1 MQRTNLASRTL
12 PDYTRGEERFNMI
25 SHIVGGGM
33 GIAATVL
40 CVVAA
45 ALEGNGY
52 GVVSG
57 AIFGGSM
64 VALYTISSVYHGLH
78 GGTGKKVMQI
88 LDHCTIYFLIAGTY
102 TPFCLCTI
110 RQHDPALGWGTF
122 GFVWALAVVGI
133 VLNAIDLK
141 RFQKVSMVLYL
152 GMGWCIILTGKLI
165 VQLLG
170 GTGFALL
177 VGGGV
182 AYTVGAVFYGLGHKR
197 RYIHSVFHL
206 FCLVGSG
213 LHILCILFYVI

>member
-1 MQRTNLASRTL
+1 MQRTALAARTL

-33 GIAATVL
+33 GIAATAL
-40 CVVAA
+40 CVIVAA
-45 ALEGNGY
+45 LQRNVY

-57 AIFGGSM
+57 AIFGASM
-64 VALYTISSVYHGLH
+64 VVLYTISSVYHGLR
-78 GGTGKKVMQI
+78 GGTGKKVLQI

-110 RQHDPALGWGTF
+110 REHNPALGWGTF
-122 GFVWALAVVGI
+122 GFVWALAAVGI

-141 RFQKVSMVLYL
+141 RFKVVSMVLYL

-165 VQLLG
+165 VSLLG

-177 VGGGV
+177 LWGGV
-182 AYTVGAVFYGLGHKR
+182 AYTVGAVFYGLGHKK

-213 LHILCILFYVI
+213 LHVLCVLLYVI

>member
-12 PDYTRGEERFNMI
+12 PDYTRAEERFNMI

-45 ALEGNGY
+45 ALEGNVY

-78 GGTGKKVMQI
+78 SGTGKKVMQI

-141 RFQKVSMVLYL
+141 RFQKLSMALYL

-182 AYTVGAVFYGLGHKR
+182 AYTVGAVFYGLGHKK

-206 FCLVGSG
+206 FCLVGSA

>member
-12 PDYTRGEERFNMI
+12 PDYTRAEERFNMI

-40 CVVAA
+40 CVMVA

-78 GGTGKKVMQI
+78 SGTGKKVMQI

-110 RQHDPALGWGTF
+110 RQHNPALGWGTF
-122 GFVWALAVVGI
+122 GLIWGLAVVGI

-182 AYTVGAVFYGLGHKR
+182 AYTVGAVFYGLGHKK

-206 FCLVGSG
+206 FCLVGSA
-213 LHILCILFYVI
+213 LHILCIWFYVV

>member
-12 PDYTRGEERFNMI
+12 PDYTRAEERFNMI

-45 ALEGNGY
+45 ALEGNLY

-110 RQHDPALGWGTF
+110 RQHNPALGWGTF

-141 RFQKVSMVLYL
+141 RFQKLSMVLYL

-182 AYTVGAVFYGLGHKR
+182 AYTVGAVFYGLGHKK

>member
-12 PDYTRGEERFNMI
+12 PDYTRAEERFNMI

-40 CVVAA
+40 CVIAA
-45 ALEGNGY
+45 ALEGNVY

-57 AIFGGSM
+57 AIFGASM

-110 RQHDPALGWGTF
+110 REHNPALGWGTF

-141 RFQKVSMVLYL
+141 GFQKVSMVLYL

-165 VQLLG
+165 VYLLG
-170 GTGFALL
+170 GAGFALL

-182 AYTVGAVFYGLGHKR
+182 AYTVGAVFYGLGHKK

-206 FCLVGSG
+206 FCLVGSA

>member
-12 PDYTRGEERFNMI
+12 PDYTRAEERFNMI

-78 GGTGKKVMQI
+78 SGTGKKVMQI

-110 RQHDPALGWGTF
+110 RQHNPALGWGTF

-182 AYTVGAVFYGLGHKR
+182 AYTVGAVFYGLGHKK

-206 FCLVGSG
+206 FCLVGSA

>member
-1 MQRTNLASRTL
+1 MQRTTLAERTL

-25 SHIVGGGM
+25 SHIVGGALGV
-33 GIAATVL
+33 AATVA
-40 CVVAA
+40 CVIVAVMK
-45 ALEGNGY
+45 GNVY

-57 AIFGGSM
+57 AIFGASM
-64 VALYTISSVYHGLH
+64 IALYTISSVYHGLR

-110 RQHDPALGWGTF
+110 RGHDPALGWGTF
-122 GFVWALAVVGI
+122 GFVWALAAVGI

-141 RFQKVSMVLYL
+141 RFKAVSMVLYL
-152 GMGWCIILTGKLI
+152 GMGWCIILTGRLI
-165 VQLLG
+165 VSLLG

-177 VGGGV
+177 LWGGV
-182 AYTVGAVFYGLGHKR
+182 AYTVGAVFYGLGHKK

-213 LHILCILFYVI
+213 LHALCVLFYVI

>member
-12 PDYTRGEERFNMI
+12 PDYTRAEERFNMI

-40 CVVAA
+40 CVIAA
-45 ALEGNGY
+45 ALEGNVY

-57 AIFGGSM
+57 AIFGASM
-64 VALYTISSVYHGLH
+64 VALYTISSVYHGLR

-110 RQHDPALGWGTF
+110 RQHDSALGWGTF

-141 RFQKVSMVLYL
+141 GFQKVSMVLYL
-152 GMGWCIILTGKLI
+152 GMGWCMILTGKLI

-170 GTGFALL
+170 GAGFALL

-182 AYTVGAVFYGLGHKR
+182 AYTVGAVFYGLGHKK

>member
-12 PDYTRGEERFNMI
+12 PDYTRAEERFNMI

-57 AIFGGSM
+57 AIFGASM

-170 GTGFALL
+170 GAGFALL

-182 AYTVGAVFYGLGHKR
+182 AYTVGAVFYGLGHKK

-206 FCLVGSG
+206 FCLVGSA

>member
-12 PDYTRGEERFNMI
+12 PDYTRAEERFNMI

-33 GIAATVL
+33 GLAATVL

-78 GGTGKKVMQI
+78 SGTGKKVMQI

-110 RQHDPALGWGTF
+110 RQHDSALGWGTF
-122 GFVWALAVVGI
+122 GLIWALAAVGI

>member
-1 MQRTNLASRTL
+1 
-12 PDYTRGEERFNMI
+12 
-25 SHIVGGGM
+25 
-33 GIAATVL
+33 
-40 CVVAA
+40 
-45 ALEGNGY
+45 
-52 GVVSG
+52 
-57 AIFGGSM
+57 M

-78 GGTGKKVMQI
+78 SGTGKKVMQI

-110 RQHDPALGWGTF
+110 RQHNPALGWGTF
-122 GFVWALAVVGI
+122 GFVWALGLVGI

-165 VQLLG
+165 VSLLG
-170 GTGFALL
+170 GAGFALL

-182 AYTVGAVFYGLGHKR
+182 AYTVGAVFYGLGHKK

-206 FCLVGSG
+206 FCLVGSA
-213 LHILCILFYVI
+213 LHVLCILFYVI

>member
-12 PDYTRGEERFNMI
+12 PDYTRAEERFHMI

-33 GIAATVL
+33 GIVATVL
-40 CVVAA
+40 CVIAA
-45 ALEGNGY
+45 ALEGNVY

-110 RQHDPALGWGTF
+110 RQHNPTLGWGTF
-122 GFVWALAVVGI
+122 GLIWALGLVGI

-182 AYTVGAVFYGLGHKR
+182 AYTVGAVFYGLGHKK

>member
-12 PDYTRGEERFNMI
+12 PDYTRAEERFNMI

-40 CVVAA
+40 CVVMA

-78 GGTGKKVMQI
+78 SGTGKKVMQI

-177 VGGGV
+177 VGGGG
-182 AYTVGAVFYGLGHKR
+182 AYTVGAVFYGLGHKK

-206 FCLVGSG
+206 FCLVGSA
-213 LHILCILFYVI
+213 LHILCILFYVV

>member
-12 PDYTRGEERFNMI
+12 PDYTRAEERFNMI

-78 GGTGKKVMQI
+78 SGTGKKVMQI

-152 GMGWCIILTGKLI
+152 GMGWCMILTGKLI
-165 VQLLG
+165 VELLG
-170 GTGFALL
+170 GAGFALL

-182 AYTVGAVFYGLGHKR
+182 AYTVGAVFYGLGHKK

-206 FCLVGSG
+206 FCLVGSA

>member
-12 PDYTRGEERFNMI
+12 PDYTRAEERFNMI

-64 VALYTISSVYHGLH
+64 VALYTISSVYHGLR

-110 RQHDPALGWGTF
+110 RQHNPALGWGTF

-170 GTGFALL
+170 GAGFALL

-182 AYTVGAVFYGLGHKR
+182 AYTVGAVFYGLGHKK

>member
-12 PDYTRGEERFNMI
+12 PDYTRAEERFNMI

-40 CVVAA
+40 CVVVA
-45 ALEGNGY
+45 ALEGHGY

-110 RQHDPALGWGTF
+110 RQHNPALGWGTF
-122 GFVWALAVVGI
+122 GFVWALAGVGI

-182 AYTVGAVFYGLGHKR
+182 AYTVGAVFYGLGHKK

>member
-12 PDYTRGEERFNMI
+12 PDYTRAEERFNMI

-110 RQHDPALGWGTF
+110 RQHNPALGWGTF
-122 GFVWALAVVGI
+122 GLIWALAVVGI

-141 RFQKVSMVLYL
+141 RFQKLSMVLYL

-206 FCLVGSG
+206 FCLVGSA

>member
-12 PDYTRGEERFNMI
+12 PDYTRAEERFNMI

-45 ALEGNGY
+45 ALEGNVY

-64 VALYTISSVYHGLH
+64 VVLYTISSVYHGLH

-110 RQHDPALGWGTF
+110 RQHNPALGWGTF
-122 GFVWALAVVGI
+122 GFVWALGLVGI

-182 AYTVGAVFYGLGHKR
+182 AYTVGAVFYGLGHKK

>member
-12 PDYTRGEERFNMI
+12 PDYTRAEERFNMI

-64 VALYTISSVYHGLH
+64 VALYTISSVYHGLR

-182 AYTVGAVFYGLGHKR
+182 AYTVGAVFYGLGHKK

-206 FCLVGSG
+206 FCLVGSA

>member
-12 PDYTRGEERFNMI
+12 PDYTRAEERFNMI

-40 CVVAA
+40 CVMVA

-57 AIFGGSM
+57 AIFGGFM

-170 GTGFALL
+170 GAGFALL

-206 FCLVGSG
+206 FCLVGSA

>member
-12 PDYTRGEERFNMI
+12 PDYTRAEERFNMI

-33 GIAATVL
+33 GVAATVL

-110 RQHDPALGWGTF
+110 RQHNPALGWGTF

-170 GTGFALL
+170 GAGFALL

>member
-40 CVVAA
+40 CVVVA
-45 ALEGNGY
+45 ALGRNVY

-78 GGTGKKVMQI
+78 SGTGKKVMQI

-110 RQHDPALGWGTF
+110 RQHNPALGWGTF
-122 GFVWALAVVGI
+122 GFVWGLGLVGI

-170 GTGFALL
+170 GAGFALL

-182 AYTVGAVFYGLGHKR
+182 AYTVGAVFYGLGHKK

>member
-12 PDYTRGEERFNMI
+12 PDYTRAEERFNMI

-40 CVVAA
+40 CVIAA
-45 ALEGNGY
+45 ALGRNVY

-110 RQHDPALGWGTF
+110 RQHNPALGWGTF
-122 GFVWALAVVGI
+122 GLIWGLAVVGI

-170 GTGFALL
+170 GAGFALL

-182 AYTVGAVFYGLGHKR
+182 AYTVGAVFYGLGHKK

-206 FCLVGSG
+206 FCLVGSA

>member
-12 PDYTRGEERFNMI
+12 PDYTRAEERFNMI

-110 RQHDPALGWGTF
+110 RQHDSALGWGTF

-133 VLNAIDLK
+133 VLNAIDLE
-141 RFQKVSMVLYL
+141 RFQKLSMVLYL

-165 VQLLG
+165 VELLG

>member
-12 PDYTRGEERFNMI
+12 PDYTRAEERFNMI

-40 CVVAA
+40 CVVVA
-45 ALEGNGY
+45 ALEGNVY

-102 TPFCLCTI
+102 TPFCLCAI
-110 RQHDPALGWGTF
+110 RQHDSALGWGTL
-122 GFVWALAVVGI
+122 GLIWGLGLVGV

-141 RFQKVSMVLYL
+141 GFQKVSMVLYL

-165 VQLLG
+165 VELLG
-170 GTGFALL
+170 GAGFALL
-177 VGGGV
+177 LWGGV
-182 AYTVGAVFYGLGHKR
+182 AYTVGAVFYGLGHKK

-206 FCLVGSG
+206 FCLVGSA

>member
-12 PDYTRGEERFNMI
+12 PDYTRAEERFNMI

-40 CVVAA
+40 CVVVA
-45 ALEGNGY
+45 ALEGNVY

-57 AIFGGSM
+57 AIFGASM

-78 GGTGKKVMQI
+78 SGTGKKVMQI

-110 RQHDPALGWGTF
+110 RQHNPALGWGTF
-122 GFVWALAVVGI
+122 GFVWALGLVGI

-165 VQLLG
+165 VSLLG
-170 GTGFALL
+170 GAGFALL

-182 AYTVGAVFYGLGHKR
+182 AYTVGAVFYGLGHKK

-206 FCLVGSG
+206 FCLVGSA
-213 LHILCILFYVI
+213 LHVLCILFYVI

>member
-12 PDYTRGEERFNMI
+12 PDYTRAEERFNMI

-40 CVVAA
+40 CVVVA
-45 ALEGNGY
+45 ALEGNVY

-102 TPFCLCTI
+102 TPLCLCTI
-110 RQHDPALGWGTF
+110 RQHDSALGWGTL
-122 GFVWALAVVGI
+122 GLIWGLGLVGI

-141 RFQKVSMVLYL
+141 GFQKVSMVLYL

-165 VQLLG
+165 VELLG
-170 GTGFALL
+170 GAGFALL
-177 VGGGV
+177 LWGGV
-182 AYTVGAVFYGLGHKR
+182 AYTVGAVFYGLGHKK

-206 FCLVGSG
+206 FCLVGSA

>member
-12 PDYTRGEERFNMI
+12 PDYTRAEERFNMI

-45 ALEGNGY
+45 ALEGNVY

-64 VALYTISSVYHGLH
+64 VALYTISSVYHGLR

-102 TPFCLCTI
+102 TPFCLCAI
-110 RQHDPALGWGTF
+110 REHDSALGWGTF

-152 GMGWCIILTGKLI
+152 GMGWCIILTGRLI
-165 VQLLG
+165 VELLG

-182 AYTVGAVFYGLGHKR
+182 AYTVGAVFYTLGHKR

-206 FCLVGSG
+206 FCLVGSA

>member
-33 GIAATVL
+33 GVAATVL

-57 AIFGGSM
+57 AIFGGAM

-110 RQHDPALGWGTF
+110 RQHNPALGWGTF

-152 GMGWCIILTGKLI
+152 GMGWCIILTGRLI

-182 AYTVGAVFYGLGHKR
+182 AYTVGAVFYGLGHKK

>member
-12 PDYTRGEERFNMI
+12 PDYTRAEERFNMI

-40 CVVAA
+40 CVMVA

-78 GGTGKKVMQI
+78 SGTGKKVMQI

-170 GTGFALL
+170 GAGFALL

-206 FCLVGSG
+206 FCLVGSA

>member
-12 PDYTRGEERFNMI
+12 PDYTRAEERFNMI

-40 CVVAA
+40 CVVVA
-45 ALEGNGY
+45 ALEGNVY

-78 GGTGKKVMQI
+78 SGTGKKVMQI

-110 RQHDPALGWGTF
+110 RQHNPALGWGTF

-170 GTGFALL
+170 GAGFALL

-182 AYTVGAVFYGLGHKR
+182 AYTVGAVFYGLGHKK

-206 FCLVGSG
+206 FCLVGSA

>member
-12 PDYTRGEERFNMI
+12 PDYTRAEERFNMI

-64 VALYTISSVYHGLH
+64 VALYTISSVYHGLR

-110 RQHDPALGWGTF
+110 RQHNPALGWGTF

-170 GTGFALL
+170 GAGFALL

-182 AYTVGAVFYGLGHKR
+182 AYTVGAVFYGLGHKK

-206 FCLVGSG
+206 FCLVGSA

>member
-12 PDYTRGEERFNMI
+12 PDYTRAEERFNMI

-102 TPFCLCTI
+102 TPFCLCAI
-110 RQHDPALGWGTF
+110 REHDSALGWGTF

-170 GTGFALL
+170 GAGFALL

-182 AYTVGAVFYGLGHKR
+182 AYTVGAVFYGLGHKK
-197 RYIHSVFHL
+197 RYIHSVFHI

-213 LHILCILFYVI
+213 LHILCILFYVV

>member
-12 PDYTRGEERFNMI
+12 PDYTRAEERFNMI

-102 TPFCLCTI
+102 TPFCLCAI
-110 RQHDPALGWGTF
+110 REHDSALGWGTF

-213 LHILCILFYVI
+213 LHILCILFYVV

>member
-12 PDYTRGEERFNMI
+12 PDYTRAEERFNMI

-33 GIAATVL
+33 GIAASVL

-64 VALYTISSVYHGLH
+64 VALYTISSVYHGLR

-102 TPFCLCTI
+102 TPFCLCAI
-110 RQHDPALGWGTF
+110 REHDSALGWGTF

-170 GTGFALL
+170 SAGFALL

-182 AYTVGAVFYGLGHKR
+182 AYTVGAVFYTLGHKR

>member
-12 PDYTRGEERFNMI
+12 PDYTRAEERFNMI

-64 VALYTISSVYHGLH
+64 VALYTISSVYHGLR

-170 GTGFALL
+170 SAGFALL

-182 AYTVGAVFYGLGHKR
+182 AYTVGAVFYGLGHKK

-206 FCLVGSG
+206 FCLVGSA

>member
-12 PDYTRGEERFNMI
+12 PDYTRAEERFNMI

-40 CVVAA
+40 CVMVA

-64 VALYTISSVYHGLH
+64 VALYTISSVYHGLR

-102 TPFCLCTI
+102 TPFCLCAI
-110 RQHDPALGWGTF
+110 RQHNPALGWGTF
-122 GFVWALAVVGI
+122 GVVWALAVVGI

-152 GMGWCIILTGKLI
+152 GMGWCMILTGKLI
-165 VQLLG
+165 VELLG

-182 AYTVGAVFYGLGHKR
+182 AYTVGAVFYGLGHKK

-206 FCLVGSG
+206 FCLVGSA

>member
-1 MQRTNLASRTL
+1 MQRTKLASRVL

-57 AIFGGSM
+57 AIFGASM

-122 GFVWALAVVGI
+122 GLIWALAVVGI

-141 RFQKVSMVLYL
+141 GFQKLSMVLYL

-177 VGGGV
+177 LWGGV

>member
-12 PDYTRGEERFNMI
+12 PDYTRAEERFNMI

-40 CVVAA
+40 CVMVA
-45 ALEGNGY
+45 ALEGNVY

-110 RQHDPALGWGTF
+110 RQHNPALGWGTF
-122 GFVWALAVVGI
+122 GLIWGLGLVGI

-141 RFQKVSMVLYL
+141 GFQKVSMVLYL

-170 GTGFALL
+170 GAGFALL
-177 VGGGV
+177 LWGGV
-182 AYTVGAVFYGLGHKR
+182 AYTVGAVFYGLGHKK

-213 LHILCILFYVI
+213 LHILCVLFCVI

>member
-12 PDYTRGEERFNMI
+12 PDYTRAEERFNMI

-64 VALYTISSVYHGLH
+64 VALYTISSVYHGLR

-182 AYTVGAVFYGLGHKR
+182 AYTVGAVFYGLGHKK

-213 LHILCILFYVI
+213 LHILCILFYVV